1 MGGMG
6 SQAERNRPEDWTMIY
21 SDFAIE
27 ELKKRLAEKGMK
39 GSTPKKFA
47 CDMFEAF
54 EVIRQLQAELAKKK
68 AQQDGNPN

>member
-1 MGGMG
+1 M
-6 SQAERNRPEDWTMIY
+6 RY

-39 GSTPKKFA
+39 RSTPKKFA

-68 AQQDGNPN
+68 APQDGRPDEAVKK

>member
-1 MGGMG
+1 
-6 SQAERNRPEDWTMIY
+6 MIY

-39 GSTPKKFA
+39 GSTPIKFA

-68 AQQDGNPN
+68 AQHDGNPN